1 MRKFYKLL
9 LTLVLIGCICFSAQS
24 FITNAN
30 NGTDC
35 TMGGIITEQ
44 TQRFILDTF
53 DNACSPE
60 ELANQILTFCL
71 THFTYDKSS
80 ITIPQTADTNRFI
93 FKNDFHGVCMDF
105 SAFVKSVF
113 QVVGRQKGWEHV
125 GCSVVLGHD
134 LRARE
139 GHAVNYIWV
148 KAPDGTVTV
157 YELDLTRDLTLHNK
171 GRNVQG
177 IGYSLVADSVD
188 AVPRTIRSAFSEF
201 YKYPIIVIT

>member
-1 MRKFYKLL
+1 MRKFCKLL

-24 FITNAN
+24 FITNAD

-44 TQRFILDTF
+44 TERFILDTF
-53 DNACSPE
+53 DSACSPE
-60 ELANQILTFCL
+60 ELANQILAFCL

-93 FKNDFHGVCMDF
+93 FKNDFRGVCMDF

-113 QVVGRQKGWEHV
+113 QVVGRHKGWEHV
-125 GCSVVLGHD
+125 GCNVVLGHD

-139 GHAVNYIWV
+139 GHAVNYICV
-148 KAPDGTVTV
+148 KAPDGTVTI
-157 YELDLTRDLTLHNK
+157 YELDLTRDLAFHNK
-171 GRNVQG
+171 GRKVQG

-188 AVPRTIRSAFSEF
+188 TVPRTIRNTFSES
-201 YKYPIIVIT
+201 YKYPIVVIT